1 MMGLMNIKGIDHVM
15 VIAIQMTSSFLAC
28 FPLNA
33 SLFNG
38 RCSYFGHVRG
48 EGIFVFTPNL
58 DLNTV
63 MFEFFPP
70 RLLDILQFSCFIV

>member
-38 RCSYFGHVRG
+38 GVR
-48 EGIFVFTPNL
+48 
-58 DLNTV
+58 
-63 MFEFFPP
+63 
-70 RLLDILQFSCFIV
+70 ILVT